1 MNYGLIFTSWGIA
14 GLVMAW
20 INGLFKDM
28 QRPELSYY
36 MIIAILLTG
45 AVLTFVSRA
54 IAKSDE
60 EKSKNEKAA

>member
-1 MNYGLIFTSWGIA
+1 
-14 GLVMAW
+14 MAW

-28 QRPELSYY
+28 KRPELSYY

-54 IAKSDE
+54 IAKADE
-60 EKSKNEKAA
+60 EKAKEEKAA